1 VLAATGR
8 TFWHGTGLADEQIGV
23 QLMKPVDTLD
33 DVLERANRHRI
44 FGTKMPSVIKDAGQD
59 GVMAIVN
66 QQFGYGARISAA
78 GLVPIIEPEVSI
90 TSPHKDEAETMLR
103 DALHRHISALPHNAS
118 HGEAD
123 DSDAA
128 GPVRR
133 SCRRPS
139 CAEGLLYRAATAVT
153 KRASCWPRIRA

>member
-8 TFWHGTGLADEQIGV
+8 TSWHGTGLADEQIGV

-66 QQFGYGARISAA
+66 QQFGPAQG
-78 GLVPIIEPEVSI
+78 
-90 TSPHKDEAETMLR
+90 
-103 DALHRHISALPHNAS
+103 
-118 HGEAD
+118 
-123 DSDAA
+123 
-128 GPVRR
+128 
-133 SCRRPS
+133 
-139 CAEGLLYRAATAVT
+139 
-153 KRASCWPRIRA
+153 